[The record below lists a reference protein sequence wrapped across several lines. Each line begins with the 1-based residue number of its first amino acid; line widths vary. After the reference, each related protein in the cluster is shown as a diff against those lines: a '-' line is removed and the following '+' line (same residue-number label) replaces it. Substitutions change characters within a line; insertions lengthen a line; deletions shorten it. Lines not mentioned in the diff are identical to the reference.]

1 MTLPARAMSF
11 VLGSLLVVGLVA
23 AACEDDR
30 EEAPPAATGSSAVAG
45 SPDASA
51 EPTIAVSYAPAGPTT
66 FAVIAGTSEGNK
78 DIEAFMPA
86 DVRVRAGDSI
96 EWTAKGFEGH
106 TISFG
111 DDDDVL
117 GAIGEFLV
125 PDPANPTQRIF
136 NPEIAL
142 RSAKQSTHDG
152 DGAFINSGFIGVP
165 VEQKYSL
172 SFTKPGLYTYLC
184 LVHPFTMTGTVS
196 VEEAGAQVESQQT
209 VSARGAADIARYTA
223 ELDAEARRLASE
235 ARTATGPAGA
245 TIHFVQVGAITDHG
259 QVAVYTPGALDI
271 SAGDTVIFENDDRN
285 FHNVIIKGDRAEYPP
300 GIGIIA
306 DPGGRGLNFS
316 LDIASAL
323 AVDPPPEGFDD
334 KTFLSSGSM
343 GVIQPRLTWTLRFDK
358 AGTYVYA
365 CTIHALAGMTGLI
378 NVQ

>member
-1 MTLPARAMSF
+1 MPARAAILILSS
-11 VLGSLLVVGLVA
+11 VLLAGIAATACDDDKQASSVSTAPAGAPATESSPGA
-23 AACEDDR
+23 AAE
-30 EEAPPAATGSSAVAG
+30 PA
-45 SPDASA
+45 
-51 EPTIAVSYAPAGPTT
+51 IAVSYAPAGPIT
-66 FAVIAGTSEGNK
+66 FAVLAGSSDGNK
-78 DIEAFMPA
+78 DIEAFMPS
-86 DVRVRAGDSI
+86 DIRVRVGDTI

-117 GAIGEFLV
+117 GAIGDYLV
-125 PDPANPTQRIF
+125 PDPANPAQRIF
-136 NPEIAL
+136 NPEISL
-142 RSAKQSTHDG
+142 RSAKQGTHDG

-196 VEEAGAQVESQQT
+196 VEDAGVQVESPQT
-209 VSARGAADIARYTA
+209 VSARGAADVARYTA
-223 ELDAEARRLASE
+223 ELEAEARRLAGE
-235 ARTATGPAGA
+235 ERAAAGPADA

-285 FHNVIIKGDRAEYPP
+285 FHNVIFKGDRAEYPP
-300 GIGIIA
+300 GIGITV
-306 DPGGRGLNFS
+306 DPDGRGLNFS
-316 LDIASAL
+316 LDNASAV

-334 KTFLSSGSM
+334 KTFLSSGAM
-343 GVIQPRLTWTLRFDK
+343 GVLQPRLTWTLRFDK
-358 AGTYVYA
+358 PGTYVYS
-365 CTIHALAGMTGLI
+365 CTIHVLAGMTGVI